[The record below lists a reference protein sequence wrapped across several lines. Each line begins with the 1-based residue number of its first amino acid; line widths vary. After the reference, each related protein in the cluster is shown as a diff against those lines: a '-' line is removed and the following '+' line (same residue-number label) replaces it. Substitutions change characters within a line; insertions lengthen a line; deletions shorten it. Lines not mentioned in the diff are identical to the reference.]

1 MLDKSDC
8 WRELAERSILRYREI
23 EEASGVNF
31 YHEVGFLSLIDD
43 QYKDTEKLQ
52 RALAKLESLGYKYE
66 EIRDN
71 TRLTLLS
78 CKCVQNTPIFHFAIM
93 MAYFP
98 IRYFC
103 LSRNCRWSN
112 FPVSITN
119 CDD

>member
-52 RALAKLESLGYKYE
+52 RALAKLESL
-66 EIRDN
+66 
-71 TRLTLLS
+71 LS
-78 CKCVQNTPIFHFAIM
+78 FVLYHNQ
-93 MAYFP
+93 
-98 IRYFC
+98 
-103 LSRNCRWSN
+103 LSRNLTPKVRNCLLIMNLLIQLLFCILSKSN
-112 FPVSITN
+112 N
-119 CDD
+119 M